1 MKSPK
6 RDLVRYMYV
15 YKKGEILDFKFISEK
30 TVPSYIIYTKLSLIE
45 LSFGLRNMQV

>member
-1 MKSPK
+1 MKSPL

-15 YKKGEILDFKFISEK
+15 YKKGEILDFISEK
-30 TVPSYIIYTKLSLIE
+30 TVPSYNIYTKLLLIE